1 MSKKRDASYWKTC
14 ISCLEAVEAASG
26 FEPLN
31 KGFADLC
38 LTTWLRRHKDNL
50 KIITTGH
57 KVILLLLKKFRAQSF
72 FSVLSVVYDI
82 EEMERETGFEP
93 ATPTLARLYSTTELF
108 PLGYVFILLR
118 FFCQLKITV
127 RVQGFGVCGFKG
139 LNFRLATWIL
149 GPLTP
154 FLPYPIKH
162 LLEKLSEIVNPGP
175 DRNKHGNPQQPQPHL
190 VEIY

>member
-1 MSKKRDASYWKTC
+1 M
-14 ISCLEAVEAASG
+14 EAASG

-108 PLGYVFILLR
+108 PPGYMYLYYFA
-118 FFCQLKITV
+118 FF
-127 RVQGFGVCGFKG
+127 
-139 LNFRLATWIL
+139 
-149 GPLTP
+149 
-154 FLPYPIKH
+154 
-162 LLEKLSEIVNPGP
+162 VN
-175 DRNKHGNPQQPQPHL
+175 
-190 VEIY
+190 